1 MRAAIREQHVFE
13 PRMRAEGHFERVVGG
28 FGNETRLVWLD
39 EEKQLI
45 SVHQP
50 RIETQLH
57 SRLPGKL
64 PIRIDRRVEW
74 IVRGRNVV
82 RERGRGNLRLRPVV
96 LLERVREFLAGKPD
110 LPRKQAIRLE
120 SLPAVFCDGG
130 GIDARE

>member
-1 MRAAIREQHVFE
+1 
-13 PRMRAEGHFERVVGG
+13 
-28 FGNETRLVWLD
+28 VWLD

-130 GIDARE
+130 GIDARQRGVRKRAVMVELNEIFVFAGCNLRIQGAGVGYML